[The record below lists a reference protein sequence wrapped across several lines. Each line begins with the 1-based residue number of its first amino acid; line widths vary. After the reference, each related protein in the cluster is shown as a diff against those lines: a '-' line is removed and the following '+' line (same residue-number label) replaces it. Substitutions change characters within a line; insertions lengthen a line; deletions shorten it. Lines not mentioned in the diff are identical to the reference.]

1 MIKFTKDIWKFLLAA
16 CFSAL
21 FLISLVSPDFFAK
34 MVLKAGVKDLATPA
48 NNSLDKFLDDSILD
62 PILDNPQILT
72 SLGLHQ
78 LDFFTNHNE
87 KLNDYSVE
95 KSEADH
101 EKFLTYYEKL
111 NNFDEKKL
119 PASAQ
124 LNLEVAK
131 FSANIEKRSFED
143 FRYYMGPFIQFY
155 GTHLS
160 FVNFLTDTHKLEN
173 KKDAEDYIKRL
184 SMVPQA
190 INELMVFEKRRADAG
205 IYSPKFVYEKTLL
218 QLNSLI
224 ETPTKTHPL
233 YLSFSEAIE
242 EMDLSDKKKE
252 SLLSNLIKEINNFK
266 SSYANLKILIE
277 KNSNNAREFD
287 GVWSLPN
294 GDNYYK
300 HRLQIFTTT
309 DLSADEIHN
318 LGLKMVEE
326 IQSEIK
332 SILLAEGYDINRPLA
347 DLFVELNNDPRFLF
361 EDSDDGREAILEEYR
376 RINDETYAMLPDYF
390 NELPQAKVVV
400 KRVPI
405 FSEKSAA
412 GGYYQGSSLDGS
424 RPAAWYANLYD
435 IRATQTFKMPALSFH
450 EAVPGHHL
458 QIALNQENTNQTLWN
473 KFGYRTSAFTEG
485 WALYAE
491 RLAVEAGLVKD
502 PYEMIGSLQSELFRA
517 ARLVVDTGLHAKKW
531 TREEA
536 ILYMMDNAGEVRS
549 ESESEIER
557 YIVWPAQA
565 TSYMIGRIK
574 IMELRERAKSELG
587 NRFNI
592 KDFHSV
598 VLMNGI
604 LPLTVLEALVDKY
617 IEDNRP

>member
-1 MIKFTKDIWKFLLAA
+1 MIRFFTSIGGFLLG
-16 CFSAL
+16 AL
-21 FLISLVSPDFFAK
+21 LFAFLLTISFNPNFFAK
-34 MVLKAGVKDLATPA
+34 VMLKDFAKSIAQPAT
-48 NNSLDKFLDDSILD
+48 NSLDKFLDESVLE
-62 PILDNPQILT
+62 PILDSPQTLT

-78 LDFFTNHNE
+78 LDFLTNHNE
-87 KLNDYSVE
+87 NLDDYSVE
-95 KSEADH
+95 KSELDH
-101 EKFLTYYEKL
+101 EKFLVYYEKL
-111 NNFDEKKL
+111 NNFDETQL
-119 PASAQ
+119 PNSAK

-131 FSANIEKRSFED
+131 FAANIEKRGFEN

-160 FVNFLTDTHKLEN
+160 FVNFMTDTHKLVSE
-173 KKDAEDYIKRL
+173 KDAEDYIKRI
-184 SMVPQA
+184 SKIPDA
-190 INELMVFEKRRADAG
+190 IEQLMVFEKRRAEAG

-218 QLNSLI
+218 QLTSLI
-224 ETPTKTHPL
+224 ETPTDQHPL
-233 YLSFSEAIE
+233 FITFRDASES
-242 EMDLSDKKKE
+242 MDLENDKRE
-252 SLLSNLIKEINNFK
+252 NMLLSLKDNIEKFK
-266 SSYANLKILIE
+266 SSYAKLKILVE
-277 KNSNNAREFD
+277 ENSNNAREFD

-294 GDNYYK
+294 GDDYYK

-309 DLSADEIHN
+309 DLTADEIHN
-318 LGLKMVEE
+318 LGLQMVEE

-332 SILLAEGYDINRPLA
+332 RILSDEGYDVNRPLA

-361 EDSDDGREAILEEYR
+361 EDSDKGREAILEEYR

-390 NELPQAKVVV
+390 NELPKAKVVV

-435 IRATQTFKMPALSFH
+435 INATQTFKMPALSFH

-458 QIALNQENTNQTLWN
+458 QIALNQENQNQTLWN
-473 KFGYRTSAFTEG
+473 KFGYRTSAFSEG

-491 RLAVEAGLVKD
+491 RLAVEAGLIKD

-517 ARLVVDTGLHAKKW
+517 ARLVVDTGLHSKKW

-536 ILYMMDNAGEVRS
+536 IIYMMDNAGEVRS

-557 YIVWPAQA
+557 YIVWPGQA

-574 IMELRERAKSELG
+574 IMELRERAKTCLLYTSPSP
-587 NRFNI
+587 R
-592 KDFHSV
+592 DMSASR
-598 VLMNGI
+598 M
-604 LPLTVLEALVDKY
+604 PSSA
-617 IEDNRP
+617 

>member
-1 MIKFTKDIWKFLLAA
+1 MIRFFTSIGGFLLG
-16 CFSAL
+16 AL
-21 FLISLVSPDFFAK
+21 LFAFLLTISFNPNFFAK
-34 MVLKAGVKDLATPA
+34 VMLKDFAKSIAQPAT
-48 NNSLDKFLDDSILD
+48 NSLDKFLDESVLE
-62 PILDNPQILT
+62 PILDSPQTLT

-78 LDFFTNHNE
+78 LDFLTNHNE
-87 KLNDYSVE
+87 NLDDYSVE
-95 KSEADH
+95 KSESDH
-101 EKFLTYYEKL
+101 EKFLVYYEKL
-111 NNFDEKKL
+111 NNFDENKL
-119 PASAQ
+119 PDSAK

-131 FSANIEKRSFED
+131 FAANIEKRGFEN

-160 FVNFLTDTHKLEN
+160 FVNFMTDTHKLVSE
-173 KKDAEDYIKRL
+173 KDAEDYIKRI
-184 SMVPQA
+184 SKIPNA
-190 INELMVFEKRRADAG
+190 IEQLMIFEKRRAEAG

-218 QLNSLI
+218 QLTSLI
-224 ETPTKTHPL
+224 ETPTDQHPL
-233 YLSFSEAIE
+233 FISFKDASESMNLE
-242 EMDLSDKKKE
+242 TDKKE
-252 SLLSNLIKEINNFK
+252 SMFLNLKGNIEKFK
-266 SSYANLKILIE
+266 SSYARLKILVE
-277 KNSNNAREFD
+277 QNSQNAREFD

-294 GDNYYK
+294 GDDYYK

-309 DLSADEIHN
+309 DLTADEIHN
-318 LGLKMVEE
+318 LGLQMVDE

-332 SILLAEGYDINRPLA
+332 RILSEEGYDINRPLA
-347 DLFVELNNDPRFLF
+347 ELFVELNNDPRFLF
-361 EDSDDGREAILEEYR
+361 EDSDEGREAILEEYR
-376 RINDETYAMLPDYF
+376 RINEETYAMLPDYF
-390 NELPQAKVVV
+390 NELPKAKVVV

-435 IRATQTFKMPALSFH
+435 INATQTFKMPALSFH

-458 QIALNQENTNQTLWN
+458 QIALNQENQNQTLWN
-473 KFGYRTSAFTEG
+473 KFGYRTSAFSEG

-491 RLAVEAGLVKD
+491 RLAVEAGLLRD

-517 ARLVVDTGLHAKKW
+517 ARLVVDTGLHSKKW

-536 ILYMMDNAGEVRS
+536 IIYMMDNAGEVRS

-557 YIVWPAQA
+557 YIVWPGQA

-574 IMELRERAKSELG
+574 IMELRERAKAELG
-587 NRFNI
+587 NRFDI

-598 VLMNGI
+598 VLMNGV
-604 LPLTVLEALVDKY
+604 LPLTVLESLVDQY
-617 IEDNRP
+617 IKENS

>member
-1 MIKFTKDIWKFLLAA
+1 MIRFFTSIGGFLLG
-16 CFSAL
+16 AL
-21 FLISLVSPDFFAK
+21 LFAFLLTISFNPNFFAK
-34 MVLKAGVKDLATPA
+34 VMLKDFAKSIAQPAT
-48 NNSLDKFLDDSILD
+48 NSLDKFLDESVLE
-62 PILDNPQILT
+62 PILDSPQTLT

-78 LDFFTNHNE
+78 LDFLTNHNE
-87 KLNDYSVE
+87 NLDDYSVE
-95 KSEADH
+95 KSELDH
-101 EKFLTYYEKL
+101 EKFLVYYEKL
-111 NNFDEKKL
+111 NNFDETQL
-119 PASAQ
+119 PNSAK

-131 FSANIEKRSFED
+131 FAANIEKRGFEN

-160 FVNFLTDTHKLEN
+160 FVNFMTDTHKLVSE
-173 KKDAEDYIKRL
+173 KDAEDYIKRI
-184 SMVPQA
+184 SKIPDA
-190 INELMVFEKRRADAG
+190 IEQLMVFEKRRAEAG

-218 QLNSLI
+218 QLTSLI
-224 ETPTKTHPL
+224 ETPTDQHPL
-233 YLSFSEAIE
+233 FITFRDASES
-242 EMDLSDKKKE
+242 MDLENDKRE
-252 SLLSNLIKEINNFK
+252 NMLLSLKDNIEKFK
-266 SSYANLKILIE
+266 SSYTKLKILVE
-277 KNSNNAREFD
+277 ENSNNAREFD

-294 GDNYYK
+294 GDDYYK

-309 DLSADEIHN
+309 DLTADEIHN
-318 LGLKMVEE
+318 LGLQMVEE

-332 SILLAEGYDINRPLA
+332 RILSDEGYDVNRPLA

-361 EDSDDGREAILEEYR
+361 EDSDKGREAILEEYR

-390 NELPQAKVVV
+390 NELPKAKVVV

-435 IRATQTFKMPALSFH
+435 INATQTFKMPALSFH

-458 QIALNQENTNQTLWN
+458 QIALNQENQNQTLWN
-473 KFGYRTSAFTEG
+473 KFGYRTSAFSEG

-491 RLAVEAGLVKD
+491 RLAVEAGLIKD

-517 ARLVVDTGLHAKKW
+517 ARLVVDTGLHSKKW

-536 ILYMMDNAGEVRS
+536 IIYMMDNAGEVRS

-574 IMELRERAKSELG
+574 IMELRERAKTELG
-587 NRFNI
+587 NRFDI

-604 LPLTVLEALVDKY
+604 LPLTVLEALVDQY
-617 IEDNRP
+617 IKENS

>member
-1 MIKFTKDIWKFLLAA
+1 VIRFFTSIGGFLLGAI
-16 CFSAL
+16 L
-21 FLISLVSPDFFAK
+21 FAFLLTISFNPNFFAK
-34 MVLKAGVKDLATPA
+34 VMLKDFAKSIAQPAT
-48 NNSLDKFLDDSILD
+48 NSLDKFLDDSVLE
-62 PILDNPQILT
+62 PILDSPQTLT

-78 LDFFTNHNE
+78 LDFLTNHNE
-87 KLNDYSVE
+87 NLDDYSVE
-95 KSEADH
+95 KSESDH
-101 EKFLTYYEKL
+101 EKFLVYYEKL
-111 NNFDEKKL
+111 NNFDETKL
-119 PASAQ
+119 PDSAK

-131 FSANIEKRSFED
+131 FAANIEKRGFEN

-160 FVNFLTDTHKLEN
+160 FVNFMTDTHKLVSE
-173 KKDAEDYIKRL
+173 KDAEDYIKRIAKI
-184 SMVPQA
+184 PDA
-190 INELMVFEKRRADAG
+190 IDQLMIFEKRRAEAG

-218 QLNSLI
+218 QLTSLI
-224 ETPTKTHPL
+224 ETPTDQHPL
-233 YLSFSEAIE
+233 FMSFKDASES
-242 EMDLSDKKKE
+242 MDLETDKKE
-252 SLLSNLIKEINNFK
+252 SMFLSLKDNIEKFK
-266 SSYANLKILIE
+266 SSYARLKILVE
-277 KNSNNAREFD
+277 ENSQNAREFD

-294 GDNYYK
+294 GDDYYK

-309 DLSADEIHN
+309 DLTADEIHK
-318 LGLKMVEE
+318 LGLQMVEE

-332 SILLAEGYDINRPLA
+332 RILSEEGYDINRPLA

-361 EDSDDGREAILEEYR
+361 EDSDEGREAILDEYR
-376 RINDETYAMLPDYF
+376 RINEETYAMLPDYF
-390 NELPQAKVVV
+390 NELPKAKVVV

-435 IRATQTFKMPALSFH
+435 INATQTFKMPALSFH

-458 QIALNQENTNQTLWN
+458 QIALNQENQNQTLWN
-473 KFGYRTSAFTEG
+473 KFGYRTSAFSEG

-491 RLAVEAGLVKD
+491 RLAVEAGLLRD
-502 PYEMIGSLQSELFRA
+502 PYEQIGSLQSELFRA
-517 ARLVVDTGLHAKKW
+517 ARLVVDTGLHSKKW

-536 ILYMMDNAGEVRS
+536 IIYMMDNAGEVRS

-557 YIVWPAQA
+557 YIVWPGQA

-574 IMELRERAKSELG
+574 IMELRERAKAELG

-604 LPLTVLEALVDKY
+604 LPLTVLEALVDQY
-617 IEDNRP
+617 IKENS

>member
-1 MIKFTKDIWKFLLAA
+1 MIRFFTSIGGFLLG
-16 CFSAL
+16 AL
-21 FLISLVSPDFFAK
+21 LFAFLLTISFNPNFFAK
-34 MVLKAGVKDLATPA
+34 VMLKDFAKSIAQPAT
-48 NNSLDKFLDDSILD
+48 NSLDKFLDDSVLE
-62 PILDNPQILT
+62 PILDSPQTLT

-78 LDFFTNHNE
+78 LDFLTNHNE
-87 KLNDYSVE
+87 NLDDYSVE
-95 KSEADH
+95 KSELDH
-101 EKFLTYYEKL
+101 EKFLVYYEKL
-111 NNFDEKKL
+111 NNFDETQL
-119 PASAQ
+119 PNSAK

-131 FSANIEKRSFED
+131 FAANIEKRGFEN

-160 FVNFLTDTHKLEN
+160 FVNFMTDTHKLVSE
-173 KKDAEDYIKRL
+173 KDAEDYIKRI
-184 SMVPQA
+184 SKIPDA
-190 INELMVFEKRRADAG
+190 IEQLMVFEKRRAEAG

-218 QLNSLI
+218 QLTSLI
-224 ETPTKTHPL
+224 ETPTDQHPL
-233 YLSFSEAIE
+233 FITFRDASES
-242 EMDLSDKKKE
+242 MDLENDKRE
-252 SLLSNLIKEINNFK
+252 NMLLSLKDNIEKFK
-266 SSYANLKILIE
+266 SSYAKLKILVE
-277 KNSNNAREFD
+277 ENSNNAREFD

-294 GDNYYK
+294 GDDYYK

-309 DLSADEIHN
+309 DLTADEIHN
-318 LGLKMVEE
+318 LGLQMVEE

-332 SILLAEGYDINRPLA
+332 RILSDEGYDVNRPLA

-361 EDSDDGREAILEEYR
+361 EDSDKGREAILEEYR

-390 NELPQAKVVV
+390 NELPKAKVVV

-435 IRATQTFKMPALSFH
+435 INATQTFKMPALSFH

-458 QIALNQENTNQTLWN
+458 QIALNQENQNQTLWN
-473 KFGYRTSAFTEG
+473 KFGYRTSAFSEG

-491 RLAVEAGLVKD
+491 RLAVEAGLIKD

-517 ARLVVDTGLHAKKW
+517 ARLVVDTGLHSKKW

-536 ILYMMDNAGEVRS
+536 IIYMMDNAGEVRS

-557 YIVWPAQA
+557 YIVWPGQA

-574 IMELRERAKSELG
+574 IMELRERAKTELG
-587 NRFNI
+587 NRFDI

-604 LPLTVLEALVDKY
+604 LPLTVLEALVDQY
-617 IEDNRP
+617 IRENS

>member
-1 MIKFTKDIWKFLLAA
+1 MIRFFTSIGGFLLG
-16 CFSAL
+16 AL
-21 FLISLVSPDFFAK
+21 LFAFLLTISFNPNFFAK
-34 MVLKAGVKDLATPA
+34 VMLKDFAKSIAQPAT
-48 NNSLDKFLDDSILD
+48 NSLDKFLDESVLE
-62 PILDNPQILT
+62 PILDSPQTLT

-78 LDFFTNHNE
+78 LDFLTNHNE
-87 KLNDYSVE
+87 NLDDYSVE
-95 KSEADH
+95 KSELDH
-101 EKFLTYYEKL
+101 EKFLVYYEKL
-111 NNFDEKKL
+111 NNFDETQL
-119 PASAQ
+119 PNSAK

-131 FSANIEKRSFED
+131 FAANIEKRGFEN

-160 FVNFLTDTHKLEN
+160 FVNFMTDTHKLVSE
-173 KKDAEDYIKRL
+173 KDAEDYIKRI
-184 SMVPQA
+184 SKIPNA
-190 INELMVFEKRRADAG
+190 IEQLMVFEKRRAKAG

-218 QLNSLI
+218 QLTSLI
-224 ETPTKTHPL
+224 ETPTDQHPL
-233 YLSFSEAIE
+233 FITLRDASES
-242 EMDLSDKKKE
+242 MDLENGKRE
-252 SLLSNLIKEINNFK
+252 NMLLSLKDNIEKFK
-266 SSYANLKILIE
+266 SSYAKLKILVE
-277 KNSNNAREFD
+277 ENSNNAREFD

-294 GDNYYK
+294 GDDYYK

-309 DLSADEIHN
+309 DLTADEIHN
-318 LGLKMVEE
+318 LGLQMVEE

-332 SILLAEGYDINRPLA
+332 RILSDEGYDVNRPLA

-361 EDSDDGREAILEEYR
+361 EDSDKGREAILEEYR

-390 NELPQAKVVV
+390 NELPKAKVVV

-435 IRATQTFKMPALSFH
+435 INATQTFKMPALSFH

-458 QIALNQENTNQTLWN
+458 QIALNQENQNQTLWN
-473 KFGYRTSAFTEG
+473 KFGYRTSAFSEG

-491 RLAVEAGLVKD
+491 RLAVEAGLIKD

-517 ARLVVDTGLHAKKW
+517 ARLVVDTGLHSKKW

-536 ILYMMDNAGEVRS
+536 IIYMMDNAGEVRS

-557 YIVWPAQA
+557 YIVWPGQA

-574 IMELRERAKSELG
+574 IMELRERAKTELG
-587 NRFNI
+587 NRFDI

-604 LPLTVLEALVDKY
+604 LPLTVLEALVDQY
-617 IEDNRP
+617 IKENS

>member
-1 MIKFTKDIWKFLLAA
+1 MIRFFTSIGGFLLG
-16 CFSAL
+16 AL
-21 FLISLVSPDFFAK
+21 LFAFLLTISFNPNFFAK
-34 MVLKAGVKDLATPA
+34 VMLKDFAKSIAQPAT
-48 NNSLDKFLDDSILD
+48 NSLDKFLDESVLE
-62 PILDNPQILT
+62 PILDSPQTLT

-78 LDFFTNHNE
+78 LDFLTNHNE
-87 KLNDYSVE
+87 NLDDYSVE
-95 KSEADH
+95 KSELDH
-101 EKFLTYYEKL
+101 EKFLVYYEKL
-111 NNFDEKKL
+111 NNFDETKL
-119 PASAQ
+119 PDSAK

-131 FSANIEKRSFED
+131 FAANIEKRGFEN

-160 FVNFLTDTHKLEN
+160 FVNFMTDTHKLVSE
-173 KKDAEDYIKRL
+173 KDAEDYIKRI
-184 SMVPQA
+184 SKIPDA
-190 INELMVFEKRRADAG
+190 IEQLMVFEKRRAEAG

-218 QLNSLI
+218 QLTSLI
-224 ETPTKTHPL
+224 ETPTDQHPL
-233 YLSFSEAIE
+233 FITFRDASES
-242 EMDLSDKKKE
+242 MDLENDKRE
-252 SLLSNLIKEINNFK
+252 NMLLILKDNIEKFK
-266 SSYANLKILIE
+266 SSYARLKILVE
-277 KNSNNAREFD
+277 ENSNNAREFD

-294 GDNYYK
+294 GDDYYK

-309 DLSADEIHN
+309 DLTADEIHN
-318 LGLKMVEE
+318 LGLQMVEE

-332 SILLAEGYDINRPLA
+332 RILSDEGYDVNRPLA

-361 EDSDDGREAILEEYR
+361 EDSDKGREAILEEYR
-376 RINDETYAMLPDYF
+376 RINDETYAMLPNYF
-390 NELPQAKVVV
+390 NELPKAKVVV

-435 IRATQTFKMPALSFH
+435 INATQTFKMPALSFH

-458 QIALNQENTNQTLWN
+458 QIALNQENQNQTLWN
-473 KFGYRTSAFTEG
+473 KFGYRTSAFSEG

-491 RLAVEAGLVKD
+491 RLAVEAGLIKD

-517 ARLVVDTGLHAKKW
+517 ARLVVDTGLHSKKW

-536 ILYMMDNAGEVRS
+536 IIYMMDNAGEVRS

-557 YIVWPAQA
+557 YIVWPGQA

-574 IMELRERAKSELG
+574 IMELRERAKTELG
-587 NRFNI
+587 NRFDI

-604 LPLTVLEALVDKY
+604 LPLTVLEALVDQY
-617 IEDNRP
+617 IKENS

>member
-1 MIKFTKDIWKFLLAA
+1 MIRFFTSIGGFLLG
-16 CFSAL
+16 AL
-21 FLISLVSPDFFAK
+21 LFAFLLTISFNPNFFAK
-34 MVLKAGVKDLATPA
+34 VMLKDFAKSIAQPAT
-48 NNSLDKFLDDSILD
+48 NSLDKFLDESVLE
-62 PILDNPQILT
+62 PILDSPQTLT

-78 LDFFTNHNE
+78 LDFLTNHNE
-87 KLNDYSVE
+87 NLDDYSVE
-95 KSEADH
+95 KSELDH
-101 EKFLTYYEKL
+101 EKFLVYYEKL
-111 NNFDEKKL
+111 NNFDETQL
-119 PASAQ
+119 PNSAK

-131 FSANIEKRSFED
+131 FAANIEKRGFEN

-160 FVNFLTDTHKLEN
+160 FVNFMTDTHKLVSD
-173 KKDAEDYIKRL
+173 KDAEDYIKRI
-184 SMVPQA
+184 SKIPDA
-190 INELMVFEKRRADAG
+190 IEQLMVFEKRRAEAG

-218 QLNSLI
+218 QLTSLI
-224 ETPTKTHPL
+224 ETPTDQHPL
-233 YLSFSEAIE
+233 FITFRDASES
-242 EMDLSDKKKE
+242 MDLENDKRE
-252 SLLSNLIKEINNFK
+252 NMLLSLKDNIEKFK
-266 SSYANLKILIE
+266 SSYAKLKILVE
-277 KNSNNAREFD
+277 ENSNNAREFD

-294 GDNYYK
+294 GDDYYK

-309 DLSADEIHN
+309 DLTADEIHN
-318 LGLKMVEE
+318 LGLQMVEE

-332 SILLAEGYDINRPLA
+332 RILSDEGYDVNRPLA

-361 EDSDDGREAILEEYR
+361 EDSDKGREAILEEYR

-390 NELPQAKVVV
+390 NELPKAKVVV

-435 IRATQTFKMPALSFH
+435 INATQTFKMPALSFH

-458 QIALNQENTNQTLWN
+458 QIALNQENQNQTLWN
-473 KFGYRTSAFTEG
+473 KFGYRTSAFSEG

-491 RLAVEAGLVKD
+491 RLAVEAGLIKD

-517 ARLVVDTGLHAKKW
+517 ARLVVDTGLHSKKW

-536 ILYMMDNAGEVRS
+536 IIYMMDNAGEVRS

-557 YIVWPAQA
+557 YIVWPGQA

-574 IMELRERAKSELG
+574 IMELRERAKTELG
-587 NRFNI
+587 NRFDI

-604 LPLTVLEALVDKY
+604 LPLTVLEALVDQY
-617 IEDNRP
+617 IKENS

>member
-1 MIKFTKDIWKFLLAA
+1 MIRFFTSIGGFLLG
-16 CFSAL
+16 AL
-21 FLISLVSPDFFAK
+21 LFAFLLTISFNPNFFAK
-34 MVLKAGVKDLATPA
+34 VMLKDFAKSIAQPAT
-48 NNSLDKFLDDSILD
+48 NSLDKFLDDSVLE
-62 PILDNPQILT
+62 PILDSPQTLT

-78 LDFFTNHNE
+78 LDFLTNHNE
-87 KLNDYSVE
+87 NLDDYSVE
-95 KSEADH
+95 KSELDH
-101 EKFLTYYEKL
+101 EKFLVYYEKL
-111 NNFDEKKL
+111 NNFDETQL
-119 PASAQ
+119 PNSAK

-131 FSANIEKRSFED
+131 FAANIEKRGFEN

-160 FVNFLTDTHKLEN
+160 FVNFMTDTHKLVSE
-173 KKDAEDYIKRL
+173 KDAEDYIKRI
-184 SMVPQA
+184 SKIPNA
-190 INELMVFEKRRADAG
+190 IEQLMVFEKRRAEAG

-218 QLNSLI
+218 QLTSLI
-224 ETPTKTHPL
+224 ETPTDQHPL
-233 YLSFSEAIE
+233 FITFRDASES
-242 EMDLSDKKKE
+242 MDLENDKRE
-252 SLLSNLIKEINNFK
+252 NMLLSLKDNIEKFK
-266 SSYANLKILIE
+266 SSYARLKILVE
-277 KNSNNAREFD
+277 ENSNNAREFD

-294 GDNYYK
+294 GDDYYK

-309 DLSADEIHN
+309 DLTADEIHN
-318 LGLKMVEE
+318 LGLQMVEE

-332 SILLAEGYDINRPLA
+332 RILSDEGYDVNRPLA

-361 EDSDDGREAILEEYR
+361 EDSDKGREAILEEYR

-390 NELPQAKVVV
+390 NELPKAKVVV

-435 IRATQTFKMPALSFH
+435 INATQTFKMPALSFH

-458 QIALNQENTNQTLWN
+458 QIALNQENQNQTLWN
-473 KFGYRTSAFTEG
+473 KFGYRTSAFSEG

-491 RLAVEAGLVKD
+491 RLAVEAGLIKD

-517 ARLVVDTGLHAKKW
+517 ARLVVDTGLHSKKW

-536 ILYMMDNAGEVRS
+536 IIYMMDNAGEVRS

-557 YIVWPAQA
+557 YIVWPGQA

-574 IMELRERAKSELG
+574 IMELRERARTELG

-604 LPLTVLEALVDKY
+604 LPLTVLEALVDQY
-617 IEDNRP
+617 IKENS

>member
-1 MIKFTKDIWKFLLAA
+1 MIRFFTSIGGFLLG
-16 CFSAL
+16 AL
-21 FLISLVSPDFFAK
+21 LFAFLLTISFNPNFFAK
-34 MVLKAGVKDLATPA
+34 VMLKDFAKSIAQPAT
-48 NNSLDKFLDDSILD
+48 NSLDKFLDESVLE
-62 PILDNPQILT
+62 PILDSPQTLT

-78 LDFFTNHNE
+78 LDFLTNHNE
-87 KLNDYSVE
+87 NLDDYSVE
-95 KSEADH
+95 KSELDH
-101 EKFLTYYEKL
+101 EKFLVYYEKL
-111 NNFDEKKL
+111 NNFDETQL
-119 PASAQ
+119 PSSAK

-131 FSANIEKRSFED
+131 FAANIEKRGFEN

-160 FVNFLTDTHKLEN
+160 FVNFMTDTHKLVSE
-173 KKDAEDYIKRL
+173 KDAEDYIKRI
-184 SMVPQA
+184 SKIPDA
-190 INELMVFEKRRADAG
+190 IEQLMVFEKRRAEAG

-218 QLNSLI
+218 QLTSLI
-224 ETPTKTHPL
+224 ETPTDQHPL
-233 YLSFSEAIE
+233 FITFRDASES
-242 EMDLSDKKKE
+242 MDLENDKRE
-252 SLLSNLIKEINNFK
+252 NMLLSLKDNIEKFK
-266 SSYANLKILIE
+266 SSYAKLKILVE
-277 KNSNNAREFD
+277 ENSNNAREFD

-294 GDNYYK
+294 GDDYYK

-309 DLSADEIHN
+309 DLTADEIHN
-318 LGLKMVEE
+318 LGLQMVEE

-332 SILLAEGYDINRPLA
+332 RILSDEGYDVNRPLA

-361 EDSDDGREAILEEYR
+361 EDSDKGREAILEEYR

-390 NELPQAKVVV
+390 NELPKAKVVV

-435 IRATQTFKMPALSFH
+435 INATQTFKMPALSFH

-458 QIALNQENTNQTLWN
+458 QIALNQENQNQTLWN
-473 KFGYRTSAFTEG
+473 KFGYRTSAFSEG

-491 RLAVEAGLVKD
+491 RLAVEAGLIKD

-517 ARLVVDTGLHAKKW
+517 ARLVVDTGLHSKKW

-536 ILYMMDNAGEVRS
+536 IIYMMDNAGEVRS

-557 YIVWPAQA
+557 YIVWPGQA

-574 IMELRERAKSELG
+574 IMELRERAKTELG
-587 NRFNI
+587 NRFDI

-604 LPLTVLEALVDKY
+604 LPLTVLEALVDQY
-617 IEDNRP
+617 IKENS

>member
-1 MIKFTKDIWKFLLAA
+1 MIRFFTSIGGFLLG
-16 CFSAL
+16 AL
-21 FLISLVSPDFFAK
+21 LFAFLLTISFNPNFFAK
-34 MVLKAGVKDLATPA
+34 VMLKDFAKSIAQPAT
-48 NNSLDKFLDDSILD
+48 NSLDKFLDESVLE
-62 PILDNPQILT
+62 PILDSPQTLT

-78 LDFFTNHNE
+78 LDFLTNHNE
-87 KLNDYSVE
+87 NLDDYSVE
-95 KSEADH
+95 KSELDH
-101 EKFLTYYEKL
+101 EKFLVYYEKL
-111 NNFDEKKL
+111 NNFDKTQL
-119 PASAQ
+119 PNSAK

-131 FSANIEKRSFED
+131 FAANIEKRGFEN

-160 FVNFLTDTHKLEN
+160 FVNFMTDTHKLVSE
-173 KKDAEDYIKRL
+173 KDAEDYIKRI
-184 SMVPQA
+184 SKIPDA
-190 INELMVFEKRRADAG
+190 IEQLMVFEKRRAEAG

-218 QLNSLI
+218 QLTSLI
-224 ETPTKTHPL
+224 ETPTDQHPL
-233 YLSFSEAIE
+233 FITFRDASES
-242 EMDLSDKKKE
+242 MDLENDKRE
-252 SLLSNLIKEINNFK
+252 NMLLSLKDNIEKFK
-266 SSYANLKILIE
+266 SSYAKLKILVE
-277 KNSNNAREFD
+277 ENSNNAREFD

-294 GDNYYK
+294 GDDYYK

-309 DLSADEIHN
+309 DLTADEIHN
-318 LGLKMVEE
+318 LGLQMVEE

-332 SILLAEGYDINRPLA
+332 RILSDEGYDVNRPLA

-361 EDSDDGREAILEEYR
+361 EDSDKGREAILEEYR

-390 NELPQAKVVV
+390 NELPKAKVVV

-435 IRATQTFKMPALSFH
+435 INATQTFKMPALSFH

-458 QIALNQENTNQTLWN
+458 QIALNQENQNQTLWN
-473 KFGYRTSAFTEG
+473 KFGYRTSAFSEG

-491 RLAVEAGLVKD
+491 RLAVEAGLIKD

-517 ARLVVDTGLHAKKW
+517 ARLVVDTGLHSKKW

-536 ILYMMDNAGEVRS
+536 IIYMMDNAGEVRS

-557 YIVWPAQA
+557 YIVWPGQA

-574 IMELRERAKSELG
+574 IMELRERAKTELG
-587 NRFNI
+587 NRFDI

-604 LPLTVLEALVDKY
+604 LPLTVLEALVDQY
-617 IEDNRP
+617 IKENS

>member
-1 MIKFTKDIWKFLLAA
+1 MIRFFTSIGGFLLG
-16 CFSAL
+16 AL
-21 FLISLVSPDFFAK
+21 LFAFLLTISFNPNFFAK
-34 MVLKAGVKDLATPA
+34 VMLKDFAKSIAQPAT
-48 NNSLDKFLDDSILD
+48 NSLDKFLDDSVLE
-62 PILDNPQILT
+62 PILDSPQTLT

-78 LDFFTNHNE
+78 LDFLTNHNE
-87 KLNDYSVE
+87 NLDDYSVE
-95 KSEADH
+95 KSESDH
-101 EKFLTYYEKL
+101 EKFLVYYEKL
-111 NNFDEKKL
+111 NNFDETKL
-119 PASAQ
+119 PESAK

-131 FSANIEKRSFED
+131 FAANIEKRGFEN

-160 FVNFLTDTHKLEN
+160 FVNFMTDTHKLVSE
-173 KKDAEDYIKRL
+173 KDAEDYIKRIAKI
-184 SMVPQA
+184 PDA
-190 INELMVFEKRRADAG
+190 IDQLMIFEKRRAEAG

-218 QLNSLI
+218 QLTSLI
-224 ETPTKTHPL
+224 ETPTDQHPL
-233 YLSFSEAIE
+233 FMSFKDASES
-242 EMDLSDKKKE
+242 MDLETDKKE
-252 SLLSNLIKEINNFK
+252 SMFLSLKDNIEKFK
-266 SSYANLKILIE
+266 SSYARLKILVE
-277 KNSNNAREFD
+277 ENSQNAREFD

-294 GDNYYK
+294 GDDYYK

-309 DLSADEIHN
+309 DLTADEIHE
-318 LGLKMVEE
+318 LGLQMVEE

-332 SILLAEGYDINRPLA
+332 RILSEEGYDINRPLA

-361 EDSDDGREAILEEYR
+361 EDSDEGREAILDEYR
-376 RINDETYAMLPDYF
+376 RINEETYAMLPDYF
-390 NELPQAKVVV
+390 NELPKAKVVV

-435 IRATQTFKMPALSFH
+435 INATQTFKMPALSFH

-458 QIALNQENTNQTLWN
+458 QIALNQENQNQTLWN
-473 KFGYRTSAFTEG
+473 KFGYRTSAFSEG

-491 RLAVEAGLVKD
+491 RLAVEAGLLRD
-502 PYEMIGSLQSELFRA
+502 PYEQIGSLQSELFRA
-517 ARLVVDTGLHAKKW
+517 ARLVVDTGLHSKKW

-536 ILYMMDNAGEVRS
+536 IIYMMDNAGEVRS

-557 YIVWPAQA
+557 YIVWPGQA

-574 IMELRERAKSELG
+574 IMELRERAKAELG

-604 LPLTVLEALVDKY
+604 LPLTVLEALVDQY
-617 IEDNRP
+617 IKENS

>member
-1 MIKFTKDIWKFLLAA
+1 MIRFFTSIGGFLLGAI
-16 CFSAL
+16 L
-21 FLISLVSPDFFAK
+21 FAFLLTISFNPNFFAK
-34 MVLKAGVKDLATPA
+34 VMLKDFAKSIAQPAT
-48 NNSLDKFLDDSILD
+48 NSLDKFLDDSVLE
-62 PILDNPQILT
+62 PILDSPQTLT

-78 LDFFTNHNE
+78 LDFLTNHNE
-87 KLNDYSVE
+87 NLDDYSVE
-95 KSEADH
+95 KSESDH
-101 EKFLTYYEKL
+101 EKFLVYYEKL
-111 NNFDEKKL
+111 NNFDETKL
-119 PASAQ
+119 PESAK

-131 FSANIEKRSFED
+131 FAANIEKRGFEN

-160 FVNFLTDTHKLEN
+160 FVNFMTDTHKLVSE
-173 KKDAEDYIKRL
+173 KDAEDYIKRIAKI
-184 SMVPQA
+184 PDA
-190 INELMVFEKRRADAG
+190 IDQLMIFEKRRAEAG

-218 QLNSLI
+218 QLTSLI
-224 ETPTKTHPL
+224 ETPTDQHPL
-233 YLSFSEAIE
+233 FMSFKDASES
-242 EMDLSDKKKE
+242 MDLETDKKE
-252 SLLSNLIKEINNFK
+252 SMFLSLKDNIEKFK
-266 SSYANLKILIE
+266 SSYARLKILVE
-277 KNSNNAREFD
+277 ENSQNAREFD

-294 GDNYYK
+294 GDDYYK

-309 DLSADEIHN
+309 DLTADEIHK
-318 LGLKMVEE
+318 LGLQMGEE

-332 SILLAEGYDINRPLA
+332 RILSEEGYDINRPLA

-361 EDSDDGREAILEEYR
+361 EDSDEGREAILDEYR
-376 RINDETYAMLPDYF
+376 RINEETYAMLPDYF
-390 NELPQAKVVV
+390 NELPKAKVVV

-435 IRATQTFKMPALSFH
+435 INATQTFKMPALSFH

-458 QIALNQENTNQTLWN
+458 QIALNQENQNQTLWN
-473 KFGYRTSAFTEG
+473 KFGYRTSAFSEG

-491 RLAVEAGLVKD
+491 RLAVEAGLLRD
-502 PYEMIGSLQSELFRA
+502 PYEQIGSLQSELFRA
-517 ARLVVDTGLHAKKW
+517 ARLVVDTGLHSKKW

-536 ILYMMDNAGEVRS
+536 IIYMMDNAGEVRS

-557 YIVWPAQA
+557 YIVWPGQA

-574 IMELRERAKSELG
+574 IMELRERARAELG

-604 LPLTVLEALVDKY
+604 LPLTVLEALVDQY
-617 IEDNRP
+617 IKENS

>member
-1 MIKFTKDIWKFLLAA
+1 MIRFFTSIGGFLLGAI
-16 CFSAL
+16 L
-21 FLISLVSPDFFAK
+21 FAFLLTISFNPNFFAK
-34 MVLKAGVKDLATPA
+34 VMLKDFAKSIAQPA
-48 NNSLDKFLDDSILD
+48 SNSLDKFLDDSVLE
-62 PILDNPQILT
+62 PILDSPQTLT

-78 LDFFTNHNE
+78 LDFLTNHNE
-87 KLNDYSVE
+87 NLDDYSVE
-95 KSEADH
+95 KSESDH
-101 EKFLTYYEKL
+101 EKFLVYYEKL
-111 NNFDEKKL
+111 NNFDETKL
-119 PASAQ
+119 PDSAK

-131 FSANIEKRSFED
+131 FAANIEKRGFEN

-160 FVNFLTDTHKLEN
+160 FVNFMTDTHKLVSE
-173 KKDAEDYIKRL
+173 KDAEDYIKRIAKI
-184 SMVPQA
+184 PDA
-190 INELMVFEKRRADAG
+190 IDQLMIFEKRRAEAG

-218 QLNSLI
+218 QLTSLI
-224 ETPTKTHPL
+224 ETPTDQHPL
-233 YLSFSEAIE
+233 FMSFKDASES
-242 EMDLSDKKKE
+242 MDLETDKKE
-252 SLLSNLIKEINNFK
+252 SMFLSLKDNIEKFK
-266 SSYANLKILIE
+266 SSYARLKILVE
-277 KNSNNAREFD
+277 ENSQNAREFD

-294 GDNYYK
+294 GDDYYK

-309 DLSADEIHN
+309 DLTADEIHK
-318 LGLKMVEE
+318 LGLQMVEE

-332 SILLAEGYDINRPLA
+332 RILSEEGYDINRPLA

-361 EDSDDGREAILEEYR
+361 EDSDEGREAILDEYR
-376 RINDETYAMLPDYF
+376 RINEETYAMLPDYF
-390 NELPQAKVVV
+390 NELPKAKVVV

-435 IRATQTFKMPALSFH
+435 INATQTFKMPALSFH

-458 QIALNQENTNQTLWN
+458 QIALNQENQNQTLWN
-473 KFGYRTSAFTEG
+473 KFGYRTSAFSEG

-491 RLAVEAGLVKD
+491 RLAVEAGLLRD
-502 PYEMIGSLQSELFRA
+502 PYEQIGSLQSELFRA
-517 ARLVVDTGLHAKKW
+517 ARLVVDTGLHSKKW

-536 ILYMMDNAGEVRS
+536 IIYMMDNAGEVRS

-557 YIVWPAQA
+557 YIVWPGQA

-574 IMELRERAKSELG
+574 IMELRERAKAELG

-604 LPLTVLEALVDKY
+604 LPLTVLEALVDQY
-617 IEDNRP
+617 IKENS

>member
-1 MIKFTKDIWKFLLAA
+1 MIRFFTSIGGFLLG
-16 CFSAL
+16 AL
-21 FLISLVSPDFFAK
+21 LFAFLLTISFNPNFFAK
-34 MVLKAGVKDLATPA
+34 VMLKDFAKSIAQPAT
-48 NNSLDKFLDDSILD
+48 NSLDKFLDDSVLE
-62 PILDNPQILT
+62 PILDSPQTLT

-78 LDFFTNHNE
+78 LDFLTNHNE
-87 KLNDYSVE
+87 NLDDYSVE
-95 KSEADH
+95 KSESDH
-101 EKFLTYYEKL
+101 EKFLVYYEKL
-111 NNFDEKKL
+111 NNFDETKL
-119 PASAQ
+119 PDSAK

-131 FSANIEKRSFED
+131 FAANIEKRGFEN

-160 FVNFLTDTHKLEN
+160 FVNFMTDTHKLVSE
-173 KKDAEDYIKRL
+173 KDAEDYIKRIAKI
-184 SMVPQA
+184 PDA
-190 INELMVFEKRRADAG
+190 IDQLMIFEKRRAEAG

-218 QLNSLI
+218 QLTSLI
-224 ETPTKTHPL
+224 ETPTDQHPL
-233 YLSFSEAIE
+233 FMSFKDASES
-242 EMDLSDKKKE
+242 MDLEIDKKE
-252 SLLSNLIKEINNFK
+252 SMFLSLKDNIEKFK
-266 SSYANLKILIE
+266 SSYARLKILVE
-277 KNSNNAREFD
+277 ENSQNAREFD

-294 GDNYYK
+294 GDDYYK

-309 DLSADEIHN
+309 DLTADEIHK
-318 LGLKMVEE
+318 LGLQMVEE

-332 SILLAEGYDINRPLA
+332 RILSEEGYDINRPLA

-361 EDSDDGREAILEEYR
+361 EDSDEGREAILDEYR
-376 RINDETYAMLPDYF
+376 RINEETYAMLPDYF
-390 NELPQAKVVV
+390 NELPKAKVVV

-435 IRATQTFKMPALSFH
+435 INATQTFKMPALSFH

-458 QIALNQENTNQTLWN
+458 QIALNQENQNQTLWN
-473 KFGYRTSAFTEG
+473 KFGYRTSAFSEG

-491 RLAVEAGLVKD
+491 RLAVEAGLLRD
-502 PYEMIGSLQSELFRA
+502 PYEQIGSLQSELFRA
-517 ARLVVDTGLHAKKW
+517 ARLVVDTGLHSKKW

-536 ILYMMDNAGEVRS
+536 IIYMMDNAGEVRS

-557 YIVWPAQA
+557 YIVWPGQA

-574 IMELRERAKSELG
+574 IMELRERARAELG

-604 LPLTVLEALVDKY
+604 LPLTVLEALVDQY
-617 IEDNRP
+617 IKENS

>member
-1 MIKFTKDIWKFLLAA
+1 MIRFFTSIGGFLLG
-16 CFSAL
+16 AL
-21 FLISLVSPDFFAK
+21 LFAFLLTISFNPNFFAK
-34 MVLKAGVKDLATPA
+34 VMLKDFAKSIAQPAT
-48 NNSLDKFLDDSILD
+48 NSLDKFLDESVLE
-62 PILDNPQILT
+62 PILDSPQTLT

-78 LDFFTNHNE
+78 LDFLTNHNE
-87 KLNDYSVE
+87 NLDDYSVE
-95 KSEADH
+95 KSELDH
-101 EKFLTYYEKL
+101 EKFLVYYEKL
-111 NNFDEKKL
+111 NNFDETQL
-119 PASAQ
+119 PNSAK

-131 FSANIEKRSFED
+131 FAANIEKRGFEN

-160 FVNFLTDTHKLEN
+160 FVNFMTDTHKLVSE
-173 KKDAEDYIKRL
+173 KDAEDYIKRI
-184 SMVPQA
+184 SKIPDA
-190 INELMVFEKRRADAG
+190 IEQLMVFEKRRAEAG

-218 QLNSLI
+218 QLTSLI
-224 ETPTKTHPL
+224 ETPTDQHPL
-233 YLSFSEAIE
+233 FITFRDASES
-242 EMDLSDKKKE
+242 MDLENDKRE
-252 SLLSNLIKEINNFK
+252 NMLLSLKDNIEKFK
-266 SSYANLKILIE
+266 SSYARLKILVE
-277 KNSNNAREFD
+277 ENSNNAREFD

-294 GDNYYK
+294 GDDYYK

-309 DLSADEIHN
+309 DLTADEIHN
-318 LGLKMVEE
+318 LGLQMVEE

-332 SILLAEGYDINRPLA
+332 RILSDEGYDVNRPLA

-361 EDSDDGREAILEEYR
+361 EDSDKGREAILEEYR

-390 NELPQAKVVV
+390 NELPKAKVVV

-435 IRATQTFKMPALSFH
+435 INATQTFKMPALSFH

-458 QIALNQENTNQTLWN
+458 QIALNQENQNQTLWN
-473 KFGYRTSAFTEG
+473 KFGYRTSAFSEG

-491 RLAVEAGLVKD
+491 RLAVEAGLIKD

-517 ARLVVDTGLHAKKW
+517 ARLVVDTGLHSKKW

-536 ILYMMDNAGEVRS
+536 IIYMMDNAGEVRS

-557 YIVWPAQA
+557 YIVWPGQA

-574 IMELRERAKSELG
+574 IMELRERAKTELG
-587 NRFNI
+587 NRFDI

-604 LPLTVLEALVDKY
+604 LPLTVLEALVDEY
-617 IEDNRP
+617 IKENS

>member
-1 MIKFTKDIWKFLLAA
+1 MIRFFTSIGGFLLG
-16 CFSAL
+16 AL
-21 FLISLVSPDFFAK
+21 LFAFLLTISFNPNFFAK
-34 MVLKAGVKDLATPA
+34 VMLKDFAKSIAQPAT
-48 NNSLDKFLDDSILD
+48 NSLDKFLDDSVLE
-62 PILDNPQILT
+62 PILDSPQTLT

-78 LDFFTNHNE
+78 LDFLTNHNE
-87 KLNDYSVE
+87 SLDDYSVE
-95 KSEADH
+95 KSELDH
-101 EKFLTYYEKL
+101 EKFLVYYEKL
-111 NNFDEKKL
+111 NNFDETQL
-119 PASAQ
+119 PSSAK

-131 FSANIEKRSFED
+131 FAANIEKRGFEN

-160 FVNFLTDTHKLEN
+160 FVNFMTDTHKLVSE
-173 KKDAEDYIKRL
+173 KDAEDYIKRI
-184 SMVPQA
+184 SKIPAA
-190 INELMVFEKRRADAG
+190 IEQLMVFEKRRAEAG

-218 QLNSLI
+218 QLTSLI
-224 ETPTKTHPL
+224 ETPTDQHPL
-233 YLSFSEAIE
+233 FITFRDASES
-242 EMDLSDKKKE
+242 MDLENDKRE
-252 SLLSNLIKEINNFK
+252 NMLLSLKDNIEKFK
-266 SSYANLKILIE
+266 SSYARLKIMVE
-277 KNSNNAREFD
+277 ENSNNAREFD

-294 GDNYYK
+294 GDDYYK

-309 DLSADEIHN
+309 DLTADEIHN
-318 LGLKMVEE
+318 LGLQMVEE

-332 SILLAEGYDINRPLA
+332 RILSDEGYDVNRPLA

-361 EDSDDGREAILEEYR
+361 EDSDKGREAILEEYR

-390 NELPQAKVVV
+390 NELPKAKVVV

-435 IRATQTFKMPALSFH
+435 INATQTFKMPALSFH

-458 QIALNQENTNQTLWN
+458 QIALNQENQNQTLWN
-473 KFGYRTSAFTEG
+473 KFGYRTSAFSEG

-491 RLAVEAGLVKD
+491 RLAVEAGLIKD

-517 ARLVVDTGLHAKKW
+517 ARLVVDTGLHSKKW

-536 ILYMMDNAGEVRS
+536 IIYMMDNAGEVRS

-557 YIVWPAQA
+557 YIVWPGQA

-574 IMELRERAKSELG
+574 IMELRERARTELG

-604 LPLTVLEALVDKY
+604 LPLTVLEALVDQY
-617 IEDNRP
+617 IKENS

>member
-1 MIKFTKDIWKFLLAA
+1 MIRFFTSIGGFLLGAI
-16 CFSAL
+16 L
-21 FLISLVSPDFFAK
+21 FAFLLTISFNPNFFAK
-34 MVLKAGVKDLATPA
+34 VMLKDFAKSIAQPAT
-48 NNSLDKFLDDSILD
+48 NSLDKFLDDSVLE
-62 PILDNPQILT
+62 PILDSPQTLT

-78 LDFFTNHNE
+78 LDFLTNHNE
-87 KLNDYSVE
+87 NLDDYSVE
-95 KSEADH
+95 KSESDH
-101 EKFLTYYEKL
+101 EKFLVYYEKL
-111 NNFDEKKL
+111 NNFDETKL
-119 PASAQ
+119 PDSAK

-131 FSANIEKRSFED
+131 FAANIEKRGFEN

-160 FVNFLTDTHKLEN
+160 FVNFMTDTHKLVSE
-173 KKDAEDYIKRL
+173 KDAEDYIKRIAKI
-184 SMVPQA
+184 PDA
-190 INELMVFEKRRADAG
+190 IDQLMIFEKRRAEAG

-218 QLNSLI
+218 QLTSLI
-224 ETPTKTHPL
+224 ETPTDQHPL
-233 YLSFSEAIE
+233 FMSFKDASES
-242 EMDLSDKKKE
+242 MDLETDKKE
-252 SLLSNLIKEINNFK
+252 SMFLSLKDNIEKFK
-266 SSYANLKILIE
+266 SSYARLKILVE
-277 KNSNNAREFD
+277 ENSQNAREFD

-294 GDNYYK
+294 GDDYYK

-309 DLSADEIHN
+309 DLTADEIHK
-318 LGLKMVEE
+318 LGLQMVEE

-332 SILLAEGYDINRPLA
+332 RILSEEGYDINRPLA

-361 EDSDDGREAILEEYR
+361 EDSDDGREAILDEYR
-376 RINDETYAMLPDYF
+376 RINEETYAMLPDYF
-390 NELPQAKVVV
+390 NELPKAKVVV

-435 IRATQTFKMPALSFH
+435 INATQTFKMPALSFH

-458 QIALNQENTNQTLWN
+458 QIALNQENQNQTLWN
-473 KFGYRTSAFTEG
+473 KFGYRTSAFSEG

-491 RLAVEAGLVKD
+491 RLAVEAGLLRD
-502 PYEMIGSLQSELFRA
+502 PYEQIGSLQSELFRA
-517 ARLVVDTGLHAKKW
+517 ARLVVDTGLHSKKW

-536 ILYMMDNAGEVRS
+536 IIYMMDNAGEVRS

-557 YIVWPAQA
+557 YIVWPGQA

-574 IMELRERAKSELG
+574 IMELRERAKAELG

-604 LPLTVLEALVDKY
+604 LPLTVLEALVDQY
-617 IEDNRP
+617 IKENS

>member
-1 MIKFTKDIWKFLLAA
+1 MIRFFTSIGGFLLG
-16 CFSAL
+16 AL
-21 FLISLVSPDFFAK
+21 LFAFLLTISFNPNFFAK
-34 MVLKAGVKDLATPA
+34 VMLKDFAKSIAQPAT
-48 NNSLDKFLDDSILD
+48 NSLDKFLDESVLE
-62 PILDNPQILT
+62 PILDSPQTLT

-78 LDFFTNHNE
+78 LDFLTNHNE
-87 KLNDYSVE
+87 NLDDYSVE
-95 KSEADH
+95 KSESDH
-101 EKFLTYYEKL
+101 EKFLVYYKKL
-111 NNFDEKKL
+111 NNFDETKL
-119 PASAQ
+119 PDTAK

-131 FSANIEKRSFED
+131 FAANIEKRGFEN

-160 FVNFLTDTHKLEN
+160 FVNFMTDTHKLVSE
-173 KKDAEDYIKRL
+173 KDAEDYIKRI
-184 SMVPQA
+184 SKIPNA
-190 INELMVFEKRRADAG
+190 IEQLMIFEKRRAEAG
-205 IYSPKFVYEKTLL
+205 IYSPKFVYEKTIL
-218 QLNSLI
+218 QLTSLI
-224 ETPTKTHPL
+224 ETPTDQHPL
-233 YLSFSEAIE
+233 FISFKDASESMNLEADI
-242 EMDLSDKKKE
+242 KE
-252 SLLSNLIKEINNFK
+252 SMLLSLKDNIERFK
-266 SSYANLKILIE
+266 SSYAKLKILVE
-277 KNSNNAREFD
+277 ENSQNAREFD

-294 GDNYYK
+294 GDDYYK

-309 DLSADEIHN
+309 DLTADEIHN
-318 LGLKMVEE
+318 LGLQMVEE

-332 SILLAEGYDINRPLA
+332 RILSEEGYNINRPLA
-347 DLFVELNNDPRFLF
+347 ELFVELNNDPRFLF
-361 EDSDDGREAILEEYR
+361 EDSDEGREAILEEYR
-376 RINDETYAMLPDYF
+376 RINEETYAMLPDYF
-390 NELPQAKVVV
+390 NELPKAKVIV

-435 IRATQTFKMPALSFH
+435 INATQTFKMPALSFH

-458 QIALNQENTNQTLWN
+458 QIALNQENQNQTLWN
-473 KFGYRTSAFTEG
+473 KFGYRTSAFSEG

-491 RLAVEAGLVKD
+491 RLAVEAGLLRD

-517 ARLVVDTGLHAKKW
+517 ARLVVDTGLHSKKW

-536 ILYMMDNAGEVRS
+536 IVYMMDNAGEVRS

-557 YIVWPAQA
+557 YIVWPGQA

-574 IMELRERAKSELG
+574 IMELRERAKAELG

-604 LPLTVLEALVDKY
+604 LPLTVLEALVDQY
-617 IEDNRP
+617 IKENS

>member
-1 MIKFTKDIWKFLLAA
+1 MIRFFTSIGGFLLG
-16 CFSAL
+16 AL
-21 FLISLVSPDFFAK
+21 LFAFLVIIAFNPNFFAERA
-34 MVLKAGVKDLATPA
+34 LKDFAKDLATPA
-48 NNSLDKFLDDSILD
+48 TNSLDKFLDESVLQ
-62 PILDNPQILT
+62 PILDNPETLT

-78 LDFFTNHNE
+78 LDFLTNHNE
-87 KLNDYSVE
+87 KLDDYSVE
-95 KSEADH
+95 KAEKNH
-101 EKFLTYYEKL
+101 EEFLKYYSKLNSFDEEKL
-111 NNFDEKKL
+111 PN
-119 PASAQ
+119 SAK
-124 LNLEVAK
+124 LNLQVAK
-131 FSANIEKRSFED
+131 FSAGIEKRGFEN
-143 FRYYMGPFIQFY
+143 FRYFMGPFIQFY
-155 GTHLS
+155 GSHLH
-160 FVNFLTDTHKLEN
+160 FVNFMTDTHRLSNE
-173 KKDAEDYIKRL
+173 KDAEDYIKR
-184 SMVPQA
+184 VNEIPRV
-190 INELMVFEKRRADAG
+190 IEELMIFEEQRANEG
-205 IYSPKFVYEKTLL
+205 IYSPKFVYEKTLN
-218 QLNSLI
+218 QLTSLI
-224 ETPTKTHPL
+224 ETPNDDHPL
-233 YLSFSEAIE
+233 YVSFIEGIEKFDTSDDKKAEMVIELKEAI
-242 EMDLSDKKKE
+242 K
-252 SLLSNLIKEINNFK
+252 NFK
-266 SSYANLKILIE
+266 TSYAKLKILVE
-277 KNSNNAREFD
+277 TNSQGAREFD

-294 GDNYYK
+294 GEDYYK
-300 HRLQIFTTT
+300 HRLQIYTTT
-309 DLSADEIHN
+309 NLTADEIHN
-318 LGLKMVEE
+318 LGLKLVEE

-332 SILLAEGYDINRPLA
+332 SILSDEGYDTRRPLA
-347 DLFVELNNDPRFLF
+347 ELFVELNSDPRFLF
-361 EDSDDGREAILEEYR
+361 EDSDKGREAILEEYR
-376 RINDETYAMLPDYF
+376 RINEETYEILPDYF
-390 NELPQAKVVV
+390 NELPQAKVIV

-435 IRATQTFKMPALSFH
+435 INATQTFKMPALSFH

-458 QIALNQENTNQTLWN
+458 QIALNQENENQTLWN

-491 RLAVEAGLVKD
+491 RLSIEAGLIKD

-557 YIVWPAQA
+557 YIVWPGQA

-574 IMELRERAKSELG
+574 ILELRERAKKELG

-604 LPLTVLEALVDKY
+604 LPLTVLEALVDDY
-617 IEDNRP
+617 IQENS

>member
-1 MIKFTKDIWKFLLAA
+1 MIRFFTSIGGFLLG
-16 CFSAL
+16 AL
-21 FLISLVSPDFFAK
+21 LFAFLLTISFNPNFFAK
-34 MVLKAGVKDLATPA
+34 VMLKDFAKSIAQPAT
-48 NNSLDKFLDDSILD
+48 NSLDKFLDESVLE
-62 PILDNPQILT
+62 PILDSPQTLT

-78 LDFFTNHNE
+78 LDFLTNHNE
-87 KLNDYSVE
+87 NLDDYSVE
-95 KSEADH
+95 KSELDH
-101 EKFLTYYEKL
+101 EKFLVYYEKL
-111 NNFDEKKL
+111 NNFDETQL
-119 PASAQ
+119 PNSAK

-131 FSANIEKRSFED
+131 FAANIEKRGFEN

-160 FVNFLTDTHKLEN
+160 FVNFMTDTHKLVSE
-173 KKDAEDYIKRL
+173 KDAEDYIKRI
-184 SMVPQA
+184 SKIPDA
-190 INELMVFEKRRADAG
+190 IEQLMVFEKRRAEAG

-218 QLNSLI
+218 QLTSLI
-224 ETPTKTHPL
+224 ETPTDQHPL
-233 YLSFSEAIE
+233 FITFEDASES
-242 EMDLSDKKKE
+242 MDLENDKRE
-252 SLLSNLIKEINNFK
+252 NMLLSLKDNIEKFK
-266 SSYANLKILIE
+266 SSYARLKILVE
-277 KNSNNAREFD
+277 ENSNNAREFD

-294 GDNYYK
+294 GDDYYK

-309 DLSADEIHN
+309 DLTADEIHN
-318 LGLKMVEE
+318 LGLQMVEE

-332 SILLAEGYDINRPLA
+332 RILSDEGYDVNRPLA

-361 EDSDDGREAILEEYR
+361 EDSDKGREAILEEYR

-390 NELPQAKVVV
+390 NELPKAKVVV

-435 IRATQTFKMPALSFH
+435 INATQTFKMPALSFH

-458 QIALNQENTNQTLWN
+458 QIALNQENQNQTLWN
-473 KFGYRTSAFTEG
+473 KFGYRTSAFSEG

-491 RLAVEAGLVKD
+491 RLAVEAGLIKD

-517 ARLVVDTGLHAKKW
+517 ARLVVDTGLHSKKW

-536 ILYMMDNAGEVRS
+536 IIYMMDNAGEVRS

-557 YIVWPAQA
+557 YIVWPGQA

-574 IMELRERAKSELG
+574 IMELRERAKTELG
-587 NRFNI
+587 NRFDI

-604 LPLTVLEALVDKY
+604 LPLTVLEALVDQY
-617 IEDNRP
+617 IKENS

>member
-1 MIKFTKDIWKFLLAA
+1 MIRFFTSIGGFLLG
-16 CFSAL
+16 AL
-21 FLISLVSPDFFAK
+21 LFAFLLTISFNPNFFAK
-34 MVLKAGVKDLATPA
+34 VMLKDFAKSIAQPAT
-48 NNSLDKFLDDSILD
+48 NSLDKFLDDSVLE
-62 PILDNPQILT
+62 PILDSPQTLT

-78 LDFFTNHNE
+78 LDFLTNHNE
-87 KLNDYSVE
+87 SLDDYSVE
-95 KSEADH
+95 KSELDH
-101 EKFLTYYEKL
+101 EKFLVYYEKL
-111 NNFDEKKL
+111 NNFDETQL
-119 PASAQ
+119 PSSAK

-131 FSANIEKRSFED
+131 FAANIEKRGFEN

-160 FVNFLTDTHKLEN
+160 FVNFMTDTHKLVSE
-173 KKDAEDYIKRL
+173 KDAEDYIKRI
-184 SMVPQA
+184 SKIPDA
-190 INELMVFEKRRADAG
+190 IEQLMVFEKRRAEAG

-218 QLNSLI
+218 QLTSLI
-224 ETPTKTHPL
+224 ETPTDQHPL
-233 YLSFSEAIE
+233 FITFRDASES
-242 EMDLSDKKKE
+242 MDLENDKRE
-252 SLLSNLIKEINNFK
+252 NMLLSLKDNIEKFK
-266 SSYANLKILIE
+266 SSYAKLKILVE
-277 KNSNNAREFD
+277 ENSNNAREFD

-294 GDNYYK
+294 GDDYYK

-309 DLSADEIHN
+309 DLTADEIHN
-318 LGLKMVEE
+318 LGLQMVEE

-332 SILLAEGYDINRPLA
+332 RILSDEGYDVNRPLA

-361 EDSDDGREAILEEYR
+361 EDSDKGREAILEEYR

-390 NELPQAKVVV
+390 NELPKAKVIV

-435 IRATQTFKMPALSFH
+435 INATQTFKMPALSFH

-458 QIALNQENTNQTLWN
+458 QIALNQENQNQTLWN
-473 KFGYRTSAFTEG
+473 KFGYRTSAFSEG

-491 RLAVEAGLVKD
+491 RLAVEAGLIKD

-517 ARLVVDTGLHAKKW
+517 ARLVVDTGLHSKKW

-536 ILYMMDNAGEVRS
+536 IIYMMDNAGEVRS

-557 YIVWPAQA
+557 YIVWPGQA

-574 IMELRERAKSELG
+574 IMELRERAKTELG
-587 NRFNI
+587 NRFDI

-604 LPLTVLEALVDKY
+604 LPLTVLEALVDQY
-617 IEDNRP
+617 IKENS

>member
-1 MIKFTKDIWKFLLAA
+1 MIRFFTSIGGFLLG
-16 CFSAL
+16 AL
-21 FLISLVSPDFFAK
+21 LFAFLLTISFNPNFFAK
-34 MVLKAGVKDLATPA
+34 VMLKDFAKSIAQPAT
-48 NNSLDKFLDDSILD
+48 NSLDKFLDESVLE
-62 PILDNPQILT
+62 PILDSPQTLT

-78 LDFFTNHNE
+78 LDFLTNHNE
-87 KLNDYSVE
+87 NLDDYSVE
-95 KSEADH
+95 KSELDH
-101 EKFLTYYEKL
+101 EKFLVYYEKL
-111 NNFDEKKL
+111 NNFDETQL
-119 PASAQ
+119 PNSAK

-131 FSANIEKRSFED
+131 FAANIEKRGFEN

-160 FVNFLTDTHKLEN
+160 FVNFMTDTHKLVSE
-173 KKDAEDYIKRL
+173 KDAEDYIKRI
-184 SMVPQA
+184 SKIPDA
-190 INELMVFEKRRADAG
+190 IEQLMVFEKRRAEAG

-218 QLNSLI
+218 QLTSLI
-224 ETPTKTHPL
+224 ETPTDQHPL
-233 YLSFSEAIE
+233 FITLRDASES
-242 EMDLSDKKKE
+242 MDLENDKRE
-252 SLLSNLIKEINNFK
+252 NMLLSLKDNIEKFK
-266 SSYANLKILIE
+266 SSYAKLKILVE
-277 KNSNNAREFD
+277 ENSNNAREFD

-294 GDNYYK
+294 GDDYYK

-309 DLSADEIHN
+309 DLTADEIHN
-318 LGLKMVEE
+318 LGLQMVEE

-332 SILLAEGYDINRPLA
+332 RILSDEGYDVNRPLA

-361 EDSDDGREAILEEYR
+361 EDSDKGREAILEEYR

-390 NELPQAKVVV
+390 NELPKAKVVV

-435 IRATQTFKMPALSFH
+435 INATQTFKMPALSFH

-458 QIALNQENTNQTLWN
+458 QIALNQENQNQTLWN
-473 KFGYRTSAFTEG
+473 KFGYRTSAFSEG

-491 RLAVEAGLVKD
+491 RLAVEAGLIKD

-517 ARLVVDTGLHAKKW
+517 ARLVVDTGLHSKKW

-536 ILYMMDNAGEVRS
+536 IIYMMDNAGEVRS

-574 IMELRERAKSELG
+574 IMELRERAKTELG
-587 NRFNI
+587 NRFDI

-604 LPLTVLEALVDKY
+604 LPLTVLEALVDQY
-617 IEDNRP
+617 IKENS

>member
-1 MIKFTKDIWKFLLAA
+1 MIRFFTSIGGFLLGAI
-16 CFSAL
+16 L
-21 FLISLVSPDFFAK
+21 FAFLLTISFNPNFFAK
-34 MVLKAGVKDLATPA
+34 VMLKDFAKSIAQPAT
-48 NNSLDKFLDDSILD
+48 NSLDKFLDDSVLE
-62 PILDNPQILT
+62 PILDSPQTLT

-78 LDFFTNHNE
+78 LDFLTNHNE
-87 KLNDYSVE
+87 NLDDYSVE
-95 KSEADH
+95 KSESDH
-101 EKFLTYYEKL
+101 EKFLVYYEKL
-111 NNFDEKKL
+111 NNFDETKL
-119 PASAQ
+119 PDSAK

-131 FSANIEKRSFED
+131 FAANIEKRGFEN

-160 FVNFLTDTHKLEN
+160 FVNFMTDTHKLVSE
-173 KKDAEDYIKRL
+173 KDAEDYIKRIAKI
-184 SMVPQA
+184 PDA
-190 INELMVFEKRRADAG
+190 IDQLMIFEKRRAEAG

-218 QLNSLI
+218 QLTSLI
-224 ETPTKTHPL
+224 ETPTEQHPL
-233 YLSFSEAIE
+233 FISFKDASESMNLE
-242 EMDLSDKKKE
+242 NDKKE
-252 SLLSNLIKEINNFK
+252 RMLVSLKDEIEKFK
-266 SSYANLKILIE
+266 SSYARLKTLVE
-277 KNSNNAREFD
+277 ENSQNAREFD

-294 GDNYYK
+294 GDDYYK

-309 DLSADEIHN
+309 DLTADEIHN
-318 LGLKMVEE
+318 LGLEMVEE
-326 IQSEIK
+326 IQTDIK
-332 SILLAEGYDINRPLA
+332 SILSDEGYDINRPLA

-361 EDSDDGREAILEEYR
+361 EDSDEGREAILEEYR
-376 RINDETYAMLPDYF
+376 RINEETYAMLPDYF

-435 IRATQTFKMPALSFH
+435 INATQTFKMPALSFH

-458 QIALNQENTNQTLWN
+458 QIALNQENQNQTLWN
-473 KFGYRTSAFTEG
+473 KFGYRTSAFSEG

-491 RLAVEAGLVKD
+491 RLAVEAGLIKD

-517 ARLVVDTGLHAKKW
+517 ARLVVDTGLHSKKW

-536 ILYMMDNAGEVRS
+536 IIYMMDNAGEVRS

-557 YIVWPAQA
+557 YIVWPGQA

-574 IMELRERAKSELG
+574 IMELRERAKTELG
-587 NRFNI
+587 NRFDI

-604 LPLTVLEALVDKY
+604 LPLTVLEALVDQY
-617 IEDNRP
+617 IKENS

>member
-1 MIKFTKDIWKFLLAA
+1 MIRFFTSIGGFLLG
-16 CFSAL
+16 AL
-21 FLISLVSPDFFAK
+21 LFAFLLTISFNPNFFAK
-34 MVLKAGVKDLATPA
+34 VMLKDFAKSIAQPAT
-48 NNSLDKFLDDSILD
+48 NSLDKFLDESVLE
-62 PILDNPQILT
+62 PILDSPQTLT

-78 LDFFTNHNE
+78 LDFLTNHNE
-87 KLNDYSVE
+87 NLDDYSVE
-95 KSEADH
+95 KSESDH
-101 EKFLTYYEKL
+101 EKFLVYYEKL
-111 NNFDEKKL
+111 SNFDETKL
-119 PASAQ
+119 PDSAK

-131 FSANIEKRSFED
+131 FAANIEKRGFEN

-160 FVNFLTDTHKLEN
+160 FVNFMTDTHKLVSE
-173 KKDAEDYIKRL
+173 KDAEDYIKRI
-184 SMVPQA
+184 SKIPNA
-190 INELMVFEKRRADAG
+190 IEQLMIFEKRRAEAG

-218 QLNSLI
+218 QLTSLI
-224 ETPTKTHPL
+224 ETPTDQHPL
-233 YLSFSEAIE
+233 FVSFKDASESMNLE
-242 EMDLSDKKKE
+242 TDKKE
-252 SLLSNLIKEINNFK
+252 SMFLNLRDNIEKFK
-266 SSYANLKILIE
+266 SSYARLKILVE
-277 KNSNNAREFD
+277 ENSQNAREFD

-294 GDNYYK
+294 GDDYYK

-309 DLSADEIHN
+309 DLTADEIHN
-318 LGLKMVEE
+318 LGLQMVEE
-326 IQSEIK
+326 IQLEIK
-332 SILLAEGYDINRPLA
+332 RILLEEGYNINRPLA

-361 EDSDDGREAILEEYR
+361 EDSDEGREEILEEYR
-376 RINDETYAMLPDYF
+376 RINEETYAMLPDYF
-390 NELPQAKVVV
+390 NELPKAKVIV

-435 IRATQTFKMPALSFH
+435 INATQTFKMPALSFH

-458 QIALNQENTNQTLWN
+458 QIALNQENQNQTLWN
-473 KFGYRTSAFTEG
+473 KFGYRTSAFSEG

-491 RLAVEAGLVKD
+491 RLAVEAGLLRD

-517 ARLVVDTGLHAKKW
+517 ARLVVDTGLHSKKW

-536 ILYMMDNAGEVRS
+536 IIYMMDNAGEVRS

-557 YIVWPAQA
+557 YIVWPGQA

-574 IMELRERAKSELG
+574 IMELRERAKAELG
-587 NRFNI
+587 NRFDI

-604 LPLTVLEALVDKY
+604 LPLTVLEALVDQY
-617 IEDNRP
+617 IKENS

>member
-1 MIKFTKDIWKFLLAA
+1 MIRFFTSIGGFLLG
-16 CFSAL
+16 AL
-21 FLISLVSPDFFAK
+21 LFAFLLTISFNPNFFAK
-34 MVLKAGVKDLATPA
+34 VMLKDFAKSIAQPAT
-48 NNSLDKFLDDSILD
+48 NSLDKFLDDSVLE
-62 PILDNPQILT
+62 PILDSPQTLT

-78 LDFFTNHNE
+78 LDFLTNHNE
-87 KLNDYSVE
+87 NLDDYSVE
-95 KSEADH
+95 KSELDH
-101 EKFLTYYEKL
+101 EKFLVYYEKL
-111 NNFDEKKL
+111 NNFDETQL
-119 PASAQ
+119 PNSAK

-131 FSANIEKRSFED
+131 FAANIEKRGFEN

-160 FVNFLTDTHKLEN
+160 FVNFMTDTHKLVSE
-173 KKDAEDYIKRL
+173 KDAEDYIKRI
-184 SMVPQA
+184 SKIPDA
-190 INELMVFEKRRADAG
+190 IEQLMVFEKRRAEAG

-218 QLNSLI
+218 QLTSLI
-224 ETPTKTHPL
+224 ETPTDQHPL
-233 YLSFSEAIE
+233 FITFRDASES
-242 EMDLSDKKKE
+242 MDLENDKRE
-252 SLLSNLIKEINNFK
+252 NMLLSLKDNIEKFK
-266 SSYANLKILIE
+266 SSYARLKILVE
-277 KNSNNAREFD
+277 ENSNNAREFD

-294 GDNYYK
+294 GDDYYK

-309 DLSADEIHN
+309 DLTADEIHN
-318 LGLKMVEE
+318 LGLQMVEE

-332 SILLAEGYDINRPLA
+332 RILSDEGYDVNRPLA

-361 EDSDDGREAILEEYR
+361 EDSDKGREAILEEYR

-390 NELPQAKVVV
+390 NELPKAKVVV

-435 IRATQTFKMPALSFH
+435 INATQTFKMPALSFH

-458 QIALNQENTNQTLWN
+458 QIALNQENQNQTLWN
-473 KFGYRTSAFTEG
+473 KFGYRTSAFSEG

-491 RLAVEAGLVKD
+491 RLAVEAGLIKD

-517 ARLVVDTGLHAKKW
+517 ARLVVDTGLHSKKW

-536 ILYMMDNAGEVRS
+536 IIYMMDNAGEVRS

-557 YIVWPAQA
+557 YIVWPGQA

-574 IMELRERAKSELG
+574 IMELRERARTELG

-604 LPLTVLEALVDKY
+604 LPLTVLEALVDQY
-617 IEDNRP
+617 IKENS

>member
-1 MIKFTKDIWKFLLAA
+1 MIRFFTSIGGFLLG
-16 CFSAL
+16 AL
-21 FLISLVSPDFFAK
+21 LFAFLLTISFNPNFFAK
-34 MVLKAGVKDLATPA
+34 VMLKDFAKSIAQPAT
-48 NNSLDKFLDDSILD
+48 NSLDKFLDESVLE
-62 PILDNPQILT
+62 PILDSPQTLT

-78 LDFFTNHNE
+78 LDFLTNHNE
-87 KLNDYSVE
+87 NLDDYSVE
-95 KSEADH
+95 KSESDH
-101 EKFLTYYEKL
+101 EKFLVYYEKL
-111 NNFDEKKL
+111 NNFDENKL
-119 PASAQ
+119 PDSAK

-131 FSANIEKRSFED
+131 FAANIEKRGFEN

-160 FVNFLTDTHKLEN
+160 FVNFMTDTHKLVSE
-173 KKDAEDYIKRL
+173 KDAEDYIKRI
-184 SMVPQA
+184 SKIPNA
-190 INELMVFEKRRADAG
+190 IEQLMIFEKRRAEAG

-218 QLNSLI
+218 QLTSLI
-224 ETPTKTHPL
+224 ETPTDQHPL
-233 YLSFSEAIE
+233 FISFRDASESMNLE
-242 EMDLSDKKKE
+242 TDKKE
-252 SLLSNLIKEINNFK
+252 SMFLSLKDNIEKFK
-266 SSYANLKILIE
+266 SSYARLKILVE
-277 KNSNNAREFD
+277 ENSQNAREFD

-294 GDNYYK
+294 GDDYYK

-309 DLSADEIHN
+309 DLTADEIHN
-318 LGLKMVEE
+318 LGLQMVDE

-332 SILLAEGYDINRPLA
+332 RILSEEGYDINRPLA
-347 DLFVELNNDPRFLF
+347 ELFVELNNDPRFLF
-361 EDSDDGREAILEEYR
+361 EDSDEGRKAILEEYR
-376 RINDETYAMLPDYF
+376 RINEETYAMLPDYF
-390 NELPQAKVVV
+390 NELPKAKVVV

-435 IRATQTFKMPALSFH
+435 INATQTFKMPALSFH

-458 QIALNQENTNQTLWN
+458 QIALNQENQNQTLWN
-473 KFGYRTSAFTEG
+473 KFGYRTSAFSEG

-491 RLAVEAGLVKD
+491 RLAVEAGLLRD

-517 ARLVVDTGLHAKKW
+517 ARLVVDTGLHSKKW

-536 ILYMMDNAGEVRS
+536 IIYMMDNAGEVRS

-557 YIVWPAQA
+557 YIVWPGQA

-574 IMELRERAKSELG
+574 IMELRERAKAELG
-587 NRFNI
+587 NRFDI

-598 VLMNGI
+598 VLMNGV
-604 LPLTVLEALVDKY
+604 LPLTVLESLVDQY
-617 IEDNRP
+617 IKENS

>member
-1 MIKFTKDIWKFLLAA
+1 MIRFFTSIGGFLLG
-16 CFSAL
+16 AL
-21 FLISLVSPDFFAK
+21 LFAFLLTISFNPNFFAK
-34 MVLKAGVKDLATPA
+34 VMLKDFAKSIAQPAT
-48 NNSLDKFLDDSILD
+48 NSLDKFLDDSVLE
-62 PILDNPQILT
+62 PILDSPQTLT

-78 LDFFTNHNE
+78 LDFLTNHNE
-87 KLNDYSVE
+87 NLDDYSVE
-95 KSEADH
+95 KSESDH
-101 EKFLTYYEKL
+101 EKFLVYYEKL
-111 NNFDEKKL
+111 NNFDETKL
-119 PASAQ
+119 PDSAK

-131 FSANIEKRSFED
+131 FAANIEKRGFEN

-160 FVNFLTDTHKLEN
+160 FVNFMTDTHKLVSE
-173 KKDAEDYIKRL
+173 KDAEDYIKRIAKI
-184 SMVPQA
+184 PDA
-190 INELMVFEKRRADAG
+190 IDQLMIFEKRRAEAG

-218 QLNSLI
+218 QLTSLI
-224 ETPTKTHPL
+224 ETPTDQHPL
-233 YLSFSEAIE
+233 FMSFKDASESMNLE
-242 EMDLSDKKKE
+242 TDKKE
-252 SLLSNLIKEINNFK
+252 SMFLSLKDNIEKFK
-266 SSYANLKILIE
+266 SSYARLKILVE
-277 KNSNNAREFD
+277 ENSQNAREFD

-294 GDNYYK
+294 GDDYYK

-309 DLSADEIHN
+309 DLTADEIHK
-318 LGLKMVEE
+318 LGLQMVEE

-332 SILLAEGYDINRPLA
+332 RILSEEGYDINRPLA

-361 EDSDDGREAILEEYR
+361 EDSDEGREAILDEYR
-376 RINDETYAMLPDYF
+376 RINEETYAMLPDYF
-390 NELPQAKVVV
+390 NELPKAKVVV

-435 IRATQTFKMPALSFH
+435 INATQTFKMPALSFH

-458 QIALNQENTNQTLWN
+458 QIALNQENQNQTLWN
-473 KFGYRTSAFTEG
+473 KFGYRTSAFSEG

-491 RLAVEAGLVKD
+491 RLAVEAGLLRD
-502 PYEMIGSLQSELFRA
+502 PYEQIGSLQSELFRA
-517 ARLVVDTGLHAKKW
+517 ARLVVDTGLHSKKW

-536 ILYMMDNAGEVRS
+536 IIYMMDNAGEVRS

-557 YIVWPAQA
+557 YIVWPGQA

-574 IMELRERAKSELG
+574 IMELRERAKAELG
-587 NRFNI
+587 NRFDI

-604 LPLTVLEALVDKY
+604 LPLTVLEALVDQY
-617 IEDNRP
+617 IKENS

>member
-1 MIKFTKDIWKFLLAA
+1 MIRFFTSIGGFLLG
-16 CFSAL
+16 AL
-21 FLISLVSPDFFAK
+21 LFAFLLTISFNPNFFAK
-34 MVLKAGVKDLATPA
+34 VMLKDFAKSIAQPAT
-48 NNSLDKFLDDSILD
+48 NSLDKFLDDSVLE
-62 PILDNPQILT
+62 PILDSPQTLT

-78 LDFFTNHNE
+78 LDFLTNHNE
-87 KLNDYSVE
+87 NLDDYSVE
-95 KSEADH
+95 KSESDH
-101 EKFLTYYEKL
+101 EKFLVYYEKL
-111 NNFDEKKL
+111 NNFDETKL
-119 PASAQ
+119 PDSAK

-131 FSANIEKRSFED
+131 FAANIEKRGFEN

-160 FVNFLTDTHKLEN
+160 FVNFMTDTHKLVSE
-173 KKDAEDYIKRL
+173 KDAEDYIKRIAKI
-184 SMVPQA
+184 PDA
-190 INELMVFEKRRADAG
+190 IDQLMIFEKRRAEAG

-218 QLNSLI
+218 QLTSLI
-224 ETPTKTHPL
+224 ETPTDQHPL
-233 YLSFSEAIE
+233 FISFKDASES
-242 EMDLSDKKKE
+242 MDLETDKKE
-252 SLLSNLIKEINNFK
+252 SMFLSLKDNIEKFK
-266 SSYANLKILIE
+266 SSYARLKILVE
-277 KNSNNAREFD
+277 ENSQNAREFD

-294 GDNYYK
+294 GDDYYK

-309 DLSADEIHN
+309 DLTADEIHE
-318 LGLKMVEE
+318 LGLQMVEE

-332 SILLAEGYDINRPLA
+332 RILSEEGYDINRPLA

-361 EDSDDGREAILEEYR
+361 EDSDEGREAILDEYR
-376 RINDETYAMLPDYF
+376 RINEETYAMLPDYF
-390 NELPQAKVVV
+390 NELPKAKVVV

-435 IRATQTFKMPALSFH
+435 INATQTFKMPALSFH

-458 QIALNQENTNQTLWN
+458 QIALNQENQNQTLWN
-473 KFGYRTSAFTEG
+473 KFGYRTSAFSEG

-491 RLAVEAGLVKD
+491 RLAVEAGLLRD
-502 PYEMIGSLQSELFRA
+502 PYEQIGSLQSELFRA
-517 ARLVVDTGLHAKKW
+517 ARLVVDTGLHSKKW

-536 ILYMMDNAGEVRS
+536 IIYMMDNAGEVRS

-557 YIVWPAQA
+557 YIVWPGQA

-574 IMELRERAKSELG
+574 IMELRERAKAELG

-604 LPLTVLEALVDKY
+604 LPLTVLEALVDQY
-617 IEDNRP
+617 IKENS

>member
-1 MIKFTKDIWKFLLAA
+1 MIRFFTSIGGFLLG
-16 CFSAL
+16 AL
-21 FLISLVSPDFFAK
+21 LFAFLLTISFNPNFFAK
-34 MVLKAGVKDLATPA
+34 VMLKDFAKSIAQPAT
-48 NNSLDKFLDDSILD
+48 NSLDKFLDESVLE
-62 PILDNPQILT
+62 PILDSPQTLT

-78 LDFFTNHNE
+78 LDFLTNHNE
-87 KLNDYSVE
+87 NLDDYSVE
-95 KSEADH
+95 KSELDH
-101 EKFLTYYEKL
+101 EKFLVYYEKL
-111 NNFDEKKL
+111 NNFDETQL
-119 PASAQ
+119 PNSAK

-131 FSANIEKRSFED
+131 FAANIEKRGFEN

-160 FVNFLTDTHKLEN
+160 FVNFMTDTHKLVSE
-173 KKDAEDYIKRL
+173 KDAEDYIKRI
-184 SMVPQA
+184 SKIPDA
-190 INELMVFEKRRADAG
+190 IEQLMVFEKRRAEAG

-218 QLNSLI
+218 QLTSLI
-224 ETPTKTHPL
+224 ETPTDQHPL
-233 YLSFSEAIE
+233 FITFRDASES
-242 EMDLSDKKKE
+242 MDLENDKRE
-252 SLLSNLIKEINNFK
+252 NMLLSLKDNIEKFK
-266 SSYANLKILIE
+266 SSYAKLKILVE
-277 KNSNNAREFD
+277 ENSNNAREFD

-294 GDNYYK
+294 GDDYYK

-309 DLSADEIHN
+309 DLTADEIHN
-318 LGLKMVEE
+318 LGLQMVEE

-332 SILLAEGYDINRPLA
+332 RILSDEGYDVNRPLA

-361 EDSDDGREAILEEYR
+361 EDSDKGREAILEEYR

-390 NELPQAKVVV
+390 NELPKAKVIV

-435 IRATQTFKMPALSFH
+435 INATQTFKMPALSFH

-458 QIALNQENTNQTLWN
+458 QIALNQENQNQTLWN
-473 KFGYRTSAFTEG
+473 KFGYRTSAFSEG

-491 RLAVEAGLVKD
+491 RLAVEAGLIKD

-517 ARLVVDTGLHAKKW
+517 ARLVVDTGLHSKKW

-536 ILYMMDNAGEVRS
+536 IIYMMDNAGEVRS

-557 YIVWPAQA
+557 YIVWPGQA

-574 IMELRERAKSELG
+574 IMELRERAKTELG
-587 NRFNI
+587 NRFDI

-604 LPLTVLEALVDKY
+604 LPLTVLEALVDQY
-617 IEDNRP
+617 IKENS

>member
-1 MIKFTKDIWKFLLAA
+1 MIRFFTSIGGFLLG
-16 CFSAL
+16 AL
-21 FLISLVSPDFFAK
+21 LFAFLLTISFNPNFFAK
-34 MVLKAGVKDLATPA
+34 VMLKDFAKSIAQPAT
-48 NNSLDKFLDDSILD
+48 NSLDKFLDESVLE
-62 PILDNPQILT
+62 PILDSPQTLT

-78 LDFFTNHNE
+78 LDFLTNHNE
-87 KLNDYSVE
+87 NLDDYSVE
-95 KSEADH
+95 KSESDH
-101 EKFLTYYEKL
+101 EKFLVYYKKL
-111 NNFDEKKL
+111 NNFDETKL
-119 PASAQ
+119 PDTAK

-131 FSANIEKRSFED
+131 FAANIEKRGFEN

-160 FVNFLTDTHKLEN
+160 FVNFMTDTHKLVSE
-173 KKDAEDYIKRL
+173 KDAEDYIKRIAKI
-184 SMVPQA
+184 PDA
-190 INELMVFEKRRADAG
+190 IDQLMIFEKRRAEAG

-218 QLNSLI
+218 QLTSLI
-224 ETPTKTHPL
+224 ETPTDQHPL
-233 YLSFSEAIE
+233 FMSFKDASES
-242 EMDLSDKKKE
+242 MDLETGKKE
-252 SLLSNLIKEINNFK
+252 SMFLSLKDNIEKFK
-266 SSYANLKILIE
+266 SSYARLKILVE
-277 KNSNNAREFD
+277 ENSQNAREFD

-294 GDNYYK
+294 GDDYYK

-309 DLSADEIHN
+309 DLTADEIHN
-318 LGLKMVEE
+318 LGLQMVEE

-332 SILLAEGYDINRPLA
+332 RILSEEGYNVNRPLA
-347 DLFVELNNDPRFLF
+347 ELFVELNNDPRFLF
-361 EDSDDGREAILEEYR
+361 EDSDEGREAILEEYR
-376 RINDETYAMLPDYF
+376 RINEETYAMLPDYF
-390 NELPQAKVVV
+390 NELPKAKVIV

-435 IRATQTFKMPALSFH
+435 INATQTFKMPALSFH

-458 QIALNQENTNQTLWN
+458 QIALNQENQNQTLWN
-473 KFGYRTSAFTEG
+473 KFGYRTSAFSEG

-491 RLAVEAGLVKD
+491 RLAVEAGLLRD
-502 PYEMIGSLQSELFRA
+502 PYEQIGSLQSELFRA
-517 ARLVVDTGLHAKKW
+517 ARLVVDTGLHSKKW

-536 ILYMMDNAGEVRS
+536 IIYMMDNAGEVRS

-557 YIVWPAQA
+557 YIVWPGQA

-574 IMELRERAKSELG
+574 IMELRERAKAELG

-604 LPLTVLEALVDKY
+604 LPLTVLEALVDQY
-617 IEDNRP
+617 IKENS